1 MGTIK
6 DRNDKDL
13 TEAEK
18 IKKWQEYTKE
28 LYKKDPNDPDNHD
41 GVVIHLQLDILECE
55 IKQALGSITTNKASG
70 GDGIPAKLF
79 QILKDDAV
87 KVSHSICQEIWK
99 TQQWPQDWKSSVFI
113 PITKK
118 NNAKESSNFHTVA
131 LITHASKVMLKIH
144 QVRLQQYMNQE
155 VADAQSGF
163 QRDRGTR
170 DHIGNICWIMMKV
183 KVLHKNIYFCFIDC
197 TKAFDCVDQ
206 NKLENSEEHFSY
218 LLRNLFVGQET
229 TIRTGHRTINW
240 FKIGKGVWQDCI
252 LSPCLFNFYAE

>member
-144 QVRLQQYMNQE
+144 QVRL
-155 VADAQSGF
+155 
-163 QRDRGTR
+163 
-170 DHIGNICWIMMKV
+170 
-183 KVLHKNIYFCFIDC
+183 
-197 TKAFDCVDQ
+197 
-206 NKLENSEEHFSY
+206 
-218 LLRNLFVGQET
+218 
-229 TIRTGHRTINW
+229 
-240 FKIGKGVWQDCI
+240 
-252 LSPCLFNFYAE
+252 